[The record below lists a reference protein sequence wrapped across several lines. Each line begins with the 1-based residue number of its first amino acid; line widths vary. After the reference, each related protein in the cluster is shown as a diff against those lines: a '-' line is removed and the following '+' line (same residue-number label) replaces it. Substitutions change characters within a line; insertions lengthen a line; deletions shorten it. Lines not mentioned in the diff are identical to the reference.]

1 MKSLSKEKQKQLK
14 KFMEINNFCLMDVV
28 EIVAKEMRYLNPIG
42 INIITK
48 DIKKHLEKK
57 L

>member
-42 INIITK
+42 IDIMTK